1 MKKMI
6 LTLSIAW
13 LAACASSDSTS
24 SETPMPED
32 PVADGAVDTDDSST
46 SAPPDYVSE
55 TLACRYDNTF
65 SGFSE
70 CKEYRGMWL
79 REDIAADCGEVF
91 RGVSGEI
98 SAERCERD
106 AALGTCEVEVSAIT
120 STVTFYYGGD
130 LGVTASMCD
139 SFLGGTWEATEG
151 EEPVVPDS
159 EDFGFALES
168 MVSNDAVTVSPECL
182 STTCVQTL
190 AANEEGIWFR
200 PTQTTSTTGLIIYP
214 GGAVDPR
221 AYAPA
226 AQTLAA
232 MGFTVVIVPMPGNFA
247 FSAFERANVMIE
259 SEPSIESWFLGG
271 HSAGGAAAIMYA
283 ARTEVQIDGMF
294 LLAAYG
300 SPDDDLSASSLP
312 VLSIFGTNDG
322 VTTLDEIDT
331 SKLTLPATTLY
342 VELQGANHAQFGYYG
357 DQDRDFTSDIA
368 QEDQHQL
375 YTSAIAH
382 FVYQTLEQGE
392 TPQHPGFEEARQLG
406 IDWCKTAQTLVGGV
420 EDGSWIDVTMA
431 NNLATFAES
440 KPLVGEESRVEV
452 QAFSRALGNPSELY
466 APSIIM
472 GEAWCKMKQ
481 REALPADLVNSVA
494 TSCREVNE
502 AALSWALEQLSVTEL
517 ERYQEVMPQLNFDAD
532 QLFETGSD
540 WLYASSV
547 EFDGVNLR
555 AARLSIDL
563 SRDDMPNESRGVHY
577 CKTWSPAQALLWVLT
592 QL

>member
-1 MKKMI
+1 MACGFGKI
-6 LTLSIAW
+6 LRRIAVRCLS
-13 LAACASSDSTS
+13 
-24 SETPMPED
+24 
-32 PVADGAVDTDDSST
+32 
-46 SAPPDYVSE
+46 
-55 TLACRYDNTF
+55 
-65 SGFSE
+65 
-70 CKEYRGMWL
+70 
-79 REDIAADCGEVF
+79 
-91 RGVSGEI
+91 GVSGEI

-106 AALGTCEVEVSAIT
+106 TALGTCEVEVSAIT

-406 IDWCKTAQTLVGGV
+406 LDWCKTAQTLVGGV